1 MRNIL
6 IIGSEGFIGKHLRT
20 YFENEKI
27 KVVCCDVVSIQR
39 ENYYQLVNTQ
49 SDLSAILERTKFEVC
64 INAAGSAHVQFS
76 YSNHYNDFSLN
87 SVLVFTI
94 LSCIK
99 NTNPECRFLNFSSA
113 AVYGNPAALPVSESQ
128 PTSPLSPYGW
138 HKLYSEQICKEFFT
152 FFNIPTISLRVFSA
166 YGPGLRKQLFWD
178 LYQKSR
184 KSNVLNL
191 YGTGHESRDFIY
203 IDDITNAVQCI
214 LDNGEFNGDAINIG
228 SGYEATI
235 SDVAKNYLSH
245 FGKDTT
251 VNFSGDIKE
260 GDPLNWRANISIL
273 KSLGFEQKTS
283 LDQGIKNYFDW
294 IIKDQEHGS

>member
-20 YFENEKI
+20 YFENEKMN
-27 KVVCCDVVSIQR
+27 VVCCDVVSIQR

-260 GDPLNWRANISIL
+260 GDPLNWRADISIL
-273 KSLGFEQKTS
+273 KSLGFKQKTS

>member
-6 IIGSEGFIGKHLRT
+6 LIGSEGFIGKHLRT

-27 KVVCCDVVSIQR
+27 NVVSCDVVSIQR
-39 ENYYQLVNTQ
+39 ENYYQLVNTH
-49 SDLSAILERTKFEVC
+49 SDLSAILERTKFDVC

-152 FFNIPTISLRVFSA
+152 FFKIPTISLRVFSA

-235 SDVAKNYLSH
+235 SDVAKNYLRH

-251 VNFSGDIKE
+251 VNFSGDVKE
-260 GDPLNWRANISIL
+260 GDPLNWRADISRL